1 MSAAIDVKVEE
12 ELEAA
17 LGDCLQKEIG
27 ATLKESFMKLSYM
40 DRRDMKA
47 IYLSEVIVRNVKS
60 DLERYEPS
68 LKNNR
73 WPYKA
78 LN

>member
-1 MSAAIDVKVEE
+1 MIAATDVEVEE

-27 ATLKESFMKLSYM
+27 ATMKESFKKLSYM
-40 DRRDMKA
+40 DRQDLKF
-47 IYLSEVIVRNVKS
+47 IYLSEVVVRNVKS
-60 DLERYEPS
+60 DLERYDPS

-73 WPYKA
+73 WG
-78 LN
+78 L